1 MKALRPSTR
10 LTLALALVLFGAAHH
25 AAMALAASVIE
36 GASWIAT
43 LSSLNV
49 SAQLALPEWVRGRGL
64 AMYVTV
70 FFGALTLGSIAW
82 GEIAGVA
89 GLPVA
94 HFLAAAG
101 AVIAIPL
108 TWHWKL
114 QTGKGLDLTPSMH
127 WPAPVVAGDLEERA
141 GPVLVMIEYQI
152 AIEDR
157 NAFLKALEHVSAER
171 RRDGAYAGDVFE
183 DVSAPGRIVE
193 TFLVESWVEHL
204 RQHERVTNADRVVQE
219 CVQRFLLH
227 PSTITHFVAARPERE
242 QPHTRSAG

>member
-1 MKALRPSTR
+1 MVQASR
-10 LTLALALVLFGAAHH
+10 LD
-25 AAMALAASVIE
+25 
-36 GASWIAT
+36 
-43 LSSLNV
+43 SLNV

-108 TWHWKL
+108 WRWKL
-114 QTGKGLDLTPSMH
+114 QTGEGLDLTPSMH
-127 WPAPVVAGDLEERA
+127 WPTPVVAADLEERA

-152 AIEDR
+152 ASEDR
-157 NAFLKALEHVSAER
+157 DAFLMALEHVSAER
-171 RRDGAYAGDVFE
+171 RRDGAYAEDVFE
-183 DVSAPGRIVE
+183 ETCSAPGRIVE
-193 TFLVESWVEHL
+193 TFLVESCG
-204 RQHERVTNADRVVQE
+204 RA
-219 CVQRFLLH
+219 
-227 PSTITHFVAARPERE
+227 PAPA
-242 QPHTRSAG
+242 